1 MTSGSWVIRADAS
14 PSIGSGHIMRCL
26 ALAQAWQDQVG
37 GVRFIMAQA
46 ALPLETRLRSEG
58 MEVSRLAA
66 VSGSLEDARQTVQ
79 LAQQCRA
86 SWIVVDGY
94 QFGAEYQRLIK
105 DAGQRL
111 LAIDDHGH
119 ADHYYADIILN
130 QNLNAHKNFYRKRE
144 SYAHLLLGTE
154 YVLLRR
160 EFLKWHLWQRDIPE
174 VARKILVT
182 MGGGDPAN
190 VTLKV
195 LKAIKGVRIPGLEVV
210 AVIGAVNPHF
220 QELKA
225 EIENAEIPMSLE
237 NNLTDMPKLMAWA
250 DVAVSAGGSTCWEL
264 AYMGLSTCII
274 ILAANQVMVSETL
287 QERGLAANAGWFD
300 AVHQNTLSIILE
312 DLIKNKEKRL
322 KMGREGRNLVTGQG
336 SQAVIA
342 FLKTL

>member
-1 MTSGSWVIRADAS
+1 MTSGSLVIRADAS

-119 ADHYYADIILN
+119 ADHYYADII
-130 QNLNAHKNFYRKRE
+130 
-144 SYAHLLLGTE
+144 
-154 YVLLRR
+154 
-160 EFLKWHLWQRDIPE
+160 
-174 VARKILVT
+174 
-182 MGGGDPAN
+182 
-190 VTLKV
+190 
-195 LKAIKGVRIPGLEVV
+195 
-210 AVIGAVNPHF
+210 
-220 QELKA
+220 
-225 EIENAEIPMSLE
+225 
-237 NNLTDMPKLMAWA
+237 
-250 DVAVSAGGSTCWEL
+250 
-264 AYMGLSTCII
+264 
-274 ILAANQVMVSETL
+274 
-287 QERGLAANAGWFD
+287 
-300 AVHQNTLSIILE
+300 
-312 DLIKNKEKRL
+312 
-322 KMGREGRNLVTGQG
+322 
-336 SQAVIA
+336 
-342 FLKTL
+342 